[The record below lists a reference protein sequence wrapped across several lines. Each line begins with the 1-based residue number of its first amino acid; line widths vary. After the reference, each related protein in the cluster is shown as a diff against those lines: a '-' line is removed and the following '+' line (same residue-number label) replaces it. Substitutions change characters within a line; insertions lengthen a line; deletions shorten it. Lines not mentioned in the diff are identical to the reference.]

1 MLARRPFLPFVVAAV
16 IGLFWVVEAG
26 SAAAQSSTPPLT
38 VDEIRACMC
47 QEQYLNQSRPQIEAG
62 QAMQREQQGRLDLLE
77 AEIGVLRGS
86 MDPNNVAQQEELK
99 AKIYQSNQ
107 LRDQIRRQFG
117 PDYVQ
122 MLREFNLVARSYNEN
137 CANHR
142 MIRTDVTAA
151 ASNLSCPAVVP

>member
-1 MLARRPFLPFVVAAV
+1 MLAHRPFLPFVVAAV
-16 IGLFWVVEAG
+16 VALFCVVQSG

-38 VDEIRACMC
+38 VDQIRACMC
-47 QEQYLNQSRPQIEAG
+47 QEQFLTQSRPQVEAG
-62 QAMQREQQGRLDLLE
+62 QAMRREQQGRLDLLE

-86 MDPNNVAQQEELK
+86 MDPNNVAQQEQLK

-117 PDYVQ
+117 PDYMQ
-122 MLREFNLVARSYNEN
+122 LLREFNRVASSYNEN

-142 MIRTDVTAA
+142 MIRTDINAA
-151 ASNLSCPAVVP
+151 ASNLSCPAVLP